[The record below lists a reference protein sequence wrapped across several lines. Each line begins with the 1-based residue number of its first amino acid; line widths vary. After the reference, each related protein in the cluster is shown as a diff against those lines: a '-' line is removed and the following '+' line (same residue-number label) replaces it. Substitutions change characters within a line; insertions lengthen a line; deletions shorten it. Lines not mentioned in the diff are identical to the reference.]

1 MHIHFCSPFPHHS
14 RQCLPGMVEVG
25 TLMSARLNDEVWV
38 TLMHELQSFVRDS
51 LAKPEM
57 MSEVR
62 QLMTPSVTGRFTP
75 SPRIAAAQ
83 IVRAFELLAPALMV
97 DFLAENCEILNH
109 RAITDW
115 ASERESL
122 HEVVEQVNHL
132 PA

>member
-1 MHIHFCSPFPHHS
+1 
-14 RQCLPGMVEVG
+14 
-25 TLMSARLNDEVWV
+25 MSARLNDEVWI
-38 TLMHELQSFVRDS
+38 TLMHELQSFVRQN
-51 LAKPEM
+51 LAKPEI

-62 QLMTPSVTGRFTP
+62 QLMAPSVNARFTP

-97 DFLAENCEILNH
+97 DFLADNSEILNH

-115 ASERESL
+115 ASERENL
-122 HEVVEQVNHL
+122 HEVVELVNVL